1 MIEMIGREA
10 SLVLVADHDASRRLL
25 AQKALQQD
33 DLTVEVAQDGKQALS
48 AFRRL
53 RPDIV
58 LLDVH
63 LPEMDGFATCAELRK
78 LPEAARTPVLML
90 TGDDDLESIHR
101 SYDVGATDFVAK
113 PVNWVILR
121 EHIRYMLRASY
132 LAYYDSLT
140 GLPNRVLFKAL
151 LTRALAFAK
160 RRKEVMGVLF
170 LDIDRRKKVNDTFGH
185 SQRDRLLKGVASRLA
200 GNIREIARVD
210 EKRDFIGRF
219 GGDELT
225 ILLTGLHHAEDA
237 GRVAER
243 LFQELSRP
251 FILDQQEVFVAASV
265 GISVY
270 PFDGED
276 AEALLRNASRT
287 RVRSV
292 QRPDSTVKQQP
303 VG

>member
-1 MIEMIGREA
+1 MTGKEA
-10 SLVLVADHDASRRLL
+10 SLVLVADHDASMRLL

-33 DLTVEVAQDGKQALS
+33 DLAVEVAQDGKQALS

-58 LLDVH
+58 LLDVN

-90 TGDDDLESIHR
+90 TGYDDLESIHR
-101 SYDVGATDFVAK
+101 SYDVGATDFATK

-140 GLPNRVLFKAL
+140 GLPNRELFRTL
-151 LTRALAFAK
+151 LTQALAFSQ
-160 RRKEVMGVLF
+160 RRKEIMGVLF
-170 LDIDRRKKVNDTFGH
+170 LDIDRLKNVNDTSGH

-200 GNIREIARVD
+200 GNIRQIARVD

-225 ILLTGLHHAEDA
+225 ILLTGLHNAEDA
-237 GRVAER
+237 ARVAER
-243 LFQELSRP
+243 FFQELSRP
-251 FILDQQEVFVAASV
+251 FILDQQEVFVTASM

-270 PFDGED
+270 PLDGED

-292 QRPDSTVKQQP
+292 QWPNSDVKQQP
-303 VG
+303 VR